1 MEGVLREHQA
11 ACFLACV
18 TLLTAY
24 VLRSRVGSNSLIRKG
39 SKAPDFTLT
48 TEEGQRVSLGDFR
61 GSVVFLN
68 FWRTDCAPC
77 AAEMPDMETVARIFK
92 GRKFHMMPVSLDID
106 TSEISRF
113 YHENHLTMPAYLD
126 PEQNVASLYHI
137 RGTPET
143 FIIDG
148 DGIVAQYYVGAQNWA
163 SPQMLAQLDKLI
175 P

>member
-1 MEGVLREHQA
+1 
-11 ACFLACV
+11 
-18 TLLTAY
+18 
-24 VLRSRVGSNSLIRKG
+24 
-39 SKAPDFTLT
+39 
-48 TEEGQRVSLGDFR
+48 
-61 GSVVFLN
+61 
-68 FWRTDCAPC
+68 
-77 AAEMPDMETVARIFK
+77 MPDMETVARIFK

-126 PEQNVASLYHI
+126 PERNVASLYHI

-148 DGIVAQYYVGAQNWA
+148 DGIVAQCYVGAQKWA